1 MKALMHSRRGIISTL
16 LTFMACLP
24 FAAVSDE
31 TPISDTPAAENEVQ
45 LENVVADAD
54 ILERSRGGAEL
65 NLYDI
70 KSDGIVRDNQA
81 YNLTTGSNYIAEGS
95 FAGAAGFATAVQNS
109 GNNVLIQNATII
121 NLQVQ

>member
-1 MKALMHSRRGIISTL
+1 MLAI
-16 LTFMACLP
+16 LTSLP
-24 FAAVSDE
+24 FTVAADE
-31 TPISDTPAAENEVQ
+31 APISEMPAAESEIQ
-45 LENVVADAD
+45 FDNVLADAEV
-54 ILERSRGGAEL
+54 LESSRGGAEL

-81 YNLTTGSNYIAEGS
+81 YNLNTGSNYIAEGS

-109 GNNVLIQNATII
+109 GNNVLIQNSTII

>member
-1 MKALMHSRRGIISTL
+1 MKALVQSRRGIISTML
-16 LTFMACLP
+16 AILTSLP
-24 FAAVSDE
+24 FTVAADE
-31 TPISDTPAAENEVQ
+31 APISEMPAAESEIQ
-45 LENVVADAD
+45 FDNVLADAEV
-54 ILERSRGGAEL
+54 LESSRGGAEL

-81 YNLTTGSNYIAEGS
+81 YNLNTGSNYIAEGS

-109 GNNVLIQNATII
+109 GNNVLIQNSTII

>member
-1 MKALMHSRRGIISTL
+1 MKALVHSRGGIISAL
-16 LTFMACLP
+16 LVLTTSLP
-24 FAAVSDE
+24 LAATADE
-31 TPISDTPAAENEVQ
+31 APISEMPAAENEVQ
-45 LENVVADAD
+45 LENLVADAN
-54 ILERSRGGAEL
+54 ILEHSRGGAEL

-81 YNLTTGSNYIAEGS
+81 YNLNTGSNYIAEGS